1 MTEHHDRSS
10 IDLQKEL
17 TRYMIERR
25 VSRRYLLERIA
36 LVGGAAAL
44 APVIAA
50 CSTAGGSAA
59 PSAATTPAGSAPGAS
74 SSPSSASPA
83 PAASP
88 EGELNILN
96 WTDYLADEVI
106 SSFEDL
112 YGTKVTQSFFS
123 TTDEMYAKLG
133 DDGGD
138 YDISFPISVD
148 VPNMIEKGTLAKL
161 DKSVLTNI
169 GNLGTEWQDPGY
181 DPGNTYTVPYMWW
194 TTGVGYDPARLK
206 GETPASSKALWD
218 PRWAQHISMLDDWQ
232 EVFGL
237 TLIQLGYDANTSD
250 TKQLDEALALLEQQ
264 KPLVRTYSTDTI
276 GTMTSGDIWIGH
288 IWGADRF
295 AIQETIPDFAYYI
308 PEEGGIKGNDTIA
321 TFTGSPHP
329 VAAQLF
335 INHVLD
341 AHNSAQNTNLIYYM
355 GPNEAAKEFIDPA
368 ILEDPTIN
376 PSADIVAKLQELLA
390 LDQGVRDEY
399 LSRWQELRG

>member
-10 IDLQKEL
+10 IDLEKEL

-50 CSTAGGSAA
+50 CSTGGGSAA
-59 PSAATTPAGSAPGAS
+59 PSAAATPAGSAPGAS
-74 SSPSSASPA
+74 SAPSSASPA

-112 YGTKVTQSFFS
+112 HGTKVTQSFFS

-161 DKSVLTNI
+161 DKSLS
-169 GNLGTEWQDPGY
+169 DPLLF
-181 DPGNTYTVPYMWW
+181 NK
-194 TTGVGYDPARLK
+194 DPAK
-206 GETPASSKALWD
+206 AASVSKKRA
-218 PRWAQHISMLDDWQ
+218 
-232 EVFGL
+232 
-237 TLIQLGYDANTSD
+237 
-250 TKQLDEALALLEQQ
+250 
-264 KPLVRTYSTDTI
+264 
-276 GTMTSGDIWIGH
+276 
-288 IWGADRF
+288 
-295 AIQETIPDFAYYI
+295 
-308 PEEGGIKGNDTIA
+308 
-321 TFTGSPHP
+321 
-329 VAAQLF
+329 
-335 INHVLD
+335 
-341 AHNSAQNTNLIYYM
+341 
-355 GPNEAAKEFIDPA
+355 EAARK
-368 ILEDPTIN
+368 LEAAEKTW
-376 PSADIVAKLQELLA
+376 LA
-390 LDQGVRDEY
+390 ASEAYENANV
-399 LSRWQELRG
+399 

>member
-10 IDLQKEL
+10 IDLEKEL

-50 CSTAGGSAA
+50 CSTGGGSAA
-59 PSAATTPAGSAPGAS
+59 PSAAATPAGSAPGAS
-74 SSPSSASPA
+74 SAPSSASPA

-112 YGTKVTQSFFS
+112 HGTKVTQSFFS

-133 DDGGD
+133 EDGGD

-194 TTGVGYDPARLK
+194 TTGVGYDPARLNELE
-206 GETPASSKALWD
+206 GAVGSALGPA
-218 PRWAQHISMLDDWQ
+218 H
-232 EVFGL
+232 
-237 TLIQLGYDANTSD
+237 
-250 TKQLDEALALLEQQ
+250 
-264 KPLVRTYSTDTI
+264 
-276 GTMTSGDIWIGH
+276 
-288 IWGADRF
+288 
-295 AIQETIPDFAYYI
+295 
-308 PEEGGIKGNDTIA
+308 
-321 TFTGSPHP
+321 
-329 VAAQLF
+329 
-335 INHVLD
+335 LD
-341 AHNSAQNTNLIYYM
+341 ARRLARGLRFD
-355 GPNEAAKEFIDPA
+355 PDPA
-368 ILEDPTIN
+368 
-376 PSADIVAKLQELLA
+376 
-390 LDQGVRDEY
+390 R
-399 LSRWQELRG
+399 LRRKHHRHETAR